1 MKSNSIALHPL
12 LEEHLHLLPKGTFD
26 ELHPF
31 LNEVSQALCER
42 IELRKVAEERIRLSE
57 LKYRGIIEGL
67 DIGIIETDL
76 EGRVKKVY
84 NSFTSIT
91 GYTEDDLLGNLPAD
105 VFLDE
110 GMEARVA
117 EVHAARERG
126 EAGVWEARIRHKSGR
141 KMTVMVSGA
150 PIREFD
156 GSINGSIGLHFD
168 ITAHIEREEALRQAR
183 ESAEAAL
190 KSQEVFLANISHELR
205 TPMNAILGMTQI
217 LKERTASKNLP
228 YLEGIKSGADEL
240 LKIINDLLD
249 IARINSGQFSLEMSD
264 VDVYALIERSHLMMN
279 LGADAKQVQLDYVVE
294 EALKT
299 RWFRTDPVRL
309 NQIIT
314 NLVSNAI
321 KFTDTD
327 GRVQLSATLAD
338 GNHLTISV
346 TDTGIGI
353 EQDKM
358 DAIFESFRQEDD
370 SVTRKYGGTGLGLT
384 ITRQLVQLLG
394 GNLKVESV
402 KGEGSTF
409 VFSIPVE
416 PSEGMQELADPLVLN
431 RFDDF
436 HFLLVEDNGMNR
448 LVAKTIF
455 ESWGAKVTEAENGLV
470 ALQKLKEGTFDA
482 VMMDLQMPELGGLE
496 AVRQIREELRTLVPV
511 IALTANALPKE
522 REACL
527 RAGMDAYVSKPLDTY
542 ELNTTVTRVLDGNSD
557 VLLEGAEQQ
566 WNSFLAGLD
575 HAQQRALSGTL
586 YQSISAASH
595 QINLHYDNGDWA
607 ALSKILHSI
616 RPAVT
621 YAGAPHLARQIGVVE
636 FASDER
642 RKHAVMRCRKMLT
655 SGLEALMV
663 RLSQRLAMD

>member
-1 MKSNSIALHPL
+1 MKSNPTALHPL
-12 LEEHLHLLPKGTFD
+12 LEEHLHLLPTATFD
-26 ELHPF
+26 ELRPF
-31 LNEVSQALCER
+31 LSEVSQALCER
-42 IELRKVAEERIRLSE
+42 IELRRVAEERIRLSE

-76 EGRVKKVY
+76 DGRVKKVY

-126 EAGVWEARIRHKSGR
+126 EAGVWEACIRHKSGR
-141 KMTVMVSGA
+141 KMTVMISGA

-228 YLEGIKSGADEL
+228 YLDGIKSGADEL

-279 LGADAKQVQLDYVVE
+279 IGADAKQVQLDYVVDGV
-294 EALKT
+294 LKT

-321 KFTDTD
+321 KFTDAD

-370 SVTRKYGGTGLGLT
+370 SVTRKYGGTGLGLS
-384 ITRQLVQLLG
+384 ITRQLVELLG
-394 GNLKVESV
+394 GDLRVEST

-416 PSEGMQELADPLVLN
+416 PADGMQELADPLVLN

-496 AVRQIREELRTLVPV
+496 AVRQMRKESNNLIPV
-511 IALTANALPKE
+511 IAITANALPKE
-522 REACL
+522 RDECF
-527 RAGMDAYVSKPLDTY
+527 RAGMDAYVSKPLVASL
-542 ELNTTVTRVLDGNSD
+542 LNAAIERVLSGKSEA
-557 VLLEGAEQQ
+557 VLSESEQH
-566 WNSFLAGLD
+566 WNSFLTELAP
-575 HAQQRALSGTL
+575 AKRSAFRENL
-586 YQSISAASH
+586 YQSISLALPKIDLAF
-595 QINLHYDNGDWA
+595 DNRD
-607 ALSKILHSI
+607 LNDLFQVLHSI
-616 RPAVT
+616 RPAVI
-621 YAGAPHLARQIGVVE
+621 YAGSARLARQIGVVE
-636 FASDER
+636 LAAEQR
-642 RKHAVMRCRKMLT
+642 RVHAVLKCRETLML
-655 SGLEALMV
+655 ALGAL
-663 RLSQRLAMD
+663 LSELQPSV